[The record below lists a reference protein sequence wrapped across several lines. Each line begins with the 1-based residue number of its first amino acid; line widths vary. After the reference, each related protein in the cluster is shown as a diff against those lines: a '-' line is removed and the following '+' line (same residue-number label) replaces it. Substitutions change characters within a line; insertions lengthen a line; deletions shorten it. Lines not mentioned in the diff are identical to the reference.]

1 MSYLIADGRMTYRTV
16 SLLCISL
23 LVGCA
28 APASAPHGTPQ
39 RVEGEQPK
47 DIEGV
52 GYAVVHSQPG
62 KTPEQRRLVAIRAA
76 RLAAMR
82 DLAEQV
88 YGARVTGDTTMTE
101 MRVQDD
107 QLRASVDGLVQG
119 ARTVRINPVSGDT
132 YEVVLRLP
140 GSEVERLLRTIGPG

>member
-1 MSYLIADGRMTYRTV
+1 M
-16 SLLCISL
+16 
-23 LVGCA
+23 
-28 APASAPHGTPQ
+28 
-39 RVEGEQPK
+39 
-47 DIEGV
+47 

>member
-1 MSYLIADGRMTYRTV
+1 MTYRIV
-16 SLLCISL
+16 SLLCLSL
-23 LVGCA
+23 LAACA
-28 APASAPHGTPQ
+28 APTPRGASRQ
-39 RVEGEQPK
+39 EVVEQPK

-82 DLAEQV
+82 DLAEQI
-88 YGARVTGDTTMTE
+88 YGARVAGDTTITE

-140 GSEVERLLRTIGPG
+140 GSEVERLLRATGPG

>member
-1 MSYLIADGRMTYRTV
+1 MTHKTAYLLCF
-16 SLLCISL
+16 SLLA
-23 LVGCA
+23 GCVSTSPSSRTA
-28 APASAPHGTPQ
+28 ADA
-39 RVEGEQPK
+39 VEAAQVK

-82 DLAEQV
+82 DLAEQI
-88 YGARVTGDTTMTE
+88 YGARVAGDTTIME

-119 ARTVRINPVSGDT
+119 ASTVRINPVSGDT
-132 YEVVLRLP
+132 YEVVLRLR
-140 GSEVERLLRTIGPG
+140 GRDLERLLRAARPG